1 MHKRSL
7 VYTQEI
13 LLCIHN
19 KCINVTCVAMLRS
32 YAKLC
37 KTRPGPGPSLL
48 TQAWGCCITG
58 GAPWWYPF
66 ENFGCTGPFF
76 GNTIGNSIGN
86 TIGNKQFNRQFIELS
101 IGPHWLQC
109 WSSGVSSGTA
119 QELAEAAYD
128 GLGWVLGRAGWVLGP
143 QGILCMHKN
152 LGPHNLISSR
162 SVLVLSCSRNFG
174 RLNN

>member
-1 MHKRSL
+1 MVIGVPQTPLK
-7 VYTQEI
+7 
-13 LLCIHN
+13 
-19 KCINVTCVAMLRS
+19 
-32 YAKLC
+32 
-37 KTRPGPGPSLL
+37 
-48 TQAWGCCITG
+48 
-58 GAPWWYPF
+58 
-66 ENFGCTGPFF
+66 FGCWSSGV
-76 GNTIGNSIGN
+76 
-86 TIGNKQFNRQFIELS
+86 ELP
-101 IGPHWLQC
+101 IGPHWLRC